1 MHMVAWPWGR
11 DYYDFGIV
19 ESRFDTLEENACE
32 TMDGLVT
39 TDPKELSHEQCV
51 SIYQK
56 SYR

>member
-1 MHMVAWPWGR
+1 MVAWPWGR
-11 DYYDFGIV
+11 DYYDFGIE

-32 TMDGLVT
+32 TMGGLVKA
-39 TDPKELSHEQCV
+39 DPKELSNEQCV

>member
-1 MHMVAWPWGR
+1 MVAWPWGR

-19 ESRFDTLEENACE
+19 ESKFDTLAKNARE
-32 TMDGLVT
+32 TMGGLVKA
-39 TDPKELSHEQCV
+39 DPKELSNEQCV